1 MNRTCQRYVAAAA
14 QSELVHNN
22 DPVLPV
28 IDFSSFE
35 SRDETK
41 DYPRDIIDKLANA
54 CEHVGFFYAIGR
66 LFYE

>member
-1 MNRTCQRYVAAAA
+1 LTRTCQRYVAAAA
-14 QSELVHNN
+14 QSDIVLHN

-28 IDFSSFE
+28 IDFSSFA

-41 DYPRDIIDKLANA
+41 EYPRDIIDKLANA

-66 LFYE
+66 LSF